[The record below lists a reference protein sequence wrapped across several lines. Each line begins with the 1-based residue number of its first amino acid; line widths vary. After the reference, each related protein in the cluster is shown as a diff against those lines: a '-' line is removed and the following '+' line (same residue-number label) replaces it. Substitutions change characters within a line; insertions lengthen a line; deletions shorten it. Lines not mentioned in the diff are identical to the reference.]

1 MGEGNITTLHQIRL
15 KCGCFVSN
23 ITSFSVWLKQA
34 STRFMCALFSLPVP
48 HGQPRGMVQPPSNYV
63 TVPNYIEHKKIQKLL
78 LLGIE
83 GSGTSTI
90 FKQVLFNGRNV
101 GRIKRNSTDLMV
113 YILIFLVDL
122 NRPSFCMETSFRRKS
137 FKILS

>member
-1 MGEGNITTLHQIRL
+1 M
-15 KCGCFVSN
+15 
-23 ITSFSVWLKQA
+23 SFLVWLNQA

-48 HGQPRGMVQPPSNYV
+48 HGQPRGMVQPPSNYA

-90 FKQVLFNGRNV
+90 FKQVMFNGCSVEKNKEIIC
-101 GRIKRNSTDLMV
+101 GFNGLLME
-113 YILIFLVDL
+113 I
-122 NRPSFCMETSFRRKS
+122 SC
-137 FKILS
+137 

>member
-1 MGEGNITTLHQIRL
+1 M
-15 KCGCFVSN
+15 
-23 ITSFSVWLKQA
+23 SFLVWLNQA

-48 HGQPRGMVQPPSNYV
+48 HGQPRGMVQPPSNYA

-90 FKQVLFNGRNV
+90 FKQVVWKKNKEIICGFNGL
-101 GRIKRNSTDLMV
+101 LME
-113 YILIFLVDL
+113 I
-122 NRPSFCMETSFRRKS
+122 SC
-137 FKILS
+137 